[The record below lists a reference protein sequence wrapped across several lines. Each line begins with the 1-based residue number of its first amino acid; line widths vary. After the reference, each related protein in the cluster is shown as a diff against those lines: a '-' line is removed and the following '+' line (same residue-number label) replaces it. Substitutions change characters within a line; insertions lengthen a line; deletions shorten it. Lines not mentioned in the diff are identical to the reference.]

1 MSNLINLDKK
11 RKEKIQANKVVSLDD
26 YRKKKIKKGMTEK
39 EFNKKY
45 MKNSIVSLY
54 GKDAMNIFNIKKKD
68 E

>member
-11 RKEKIQANKVVSLDD
+11 RKEKIQESKVVSLDD
-26 YRKKKIKKGMTEK
+26 YRKKKREQGMTEQ
-39 EFNKKY
+39 EFNQKY

>member
-11 RKEKIQANKVVSLDD
+11 RKEKIQAKKVVSLDD